1 MRIRG
6 IRRAIVV
13 HTRRTATGRDTTVSI
28 DHLIPEPSADIPT
41 AVWRISSRPARLR
54 ASEFVNAAAVN
65 QCFAER
71 RGRAIACVDN
81 ESSTTMAAIA
91 YHIDPDEDRPV
102 LLRTSP
108 FGGIRPGSTSATGAF
123 SSSRRTFTSSGRYWV
138 DRTRS
143 GTSPP
148 RELSRTATRDC
159 MSSDGVPR
167 PTLGGVP
174 DAGTWSSRLP
184 TTDLR
189 LGCAVDQCPRGSDLV
204 GHHRP
209 CNLTEKATR

>member
-28 DHLIPEPSADIPT
+28 DHLIPEPSADVPT

-54 ASEFVNAAAVN
+54 ASELVNAAAVN

-71 RGRAIACVDN
+71 RGRAIACVDI

-102 LLRTSP
+102 LLTDVAVRRDPTRVDISH
-108 FGGIRPGSTSATGAF
+108 GCVLILKAYLHELGSILGRPDQVGYFAATRGVADDYARLYEF
-123 SSSRRTFTSSGRYWV
+123 RRGPAADAWRRSGRWYLEQ
-138 DRTRS
+138 
-143 GTSPP
+143 PP
-148 RELSRTATRDC
+148 
-159 MSSDGVPR
+159 SD
-167 PTLGGVP
+167 
-174 DAGTWSSRLP
+174 D
-184 TTDLR
+184 
-189 LGCAVDQCPRGSDLV
+189 
-204 GHHRP
+204 
-209 CNLTEKATR
+209 